1 MVENEKTALC
11 LGDMFR
17 VYAAALVSGGRAVNA
32 FSVAQ
37 PYILAQNGFSNTQT
51 SMITTV
57 RAAAYL
63 GCMALMPRFYG
74 RLGYR
79 WGTAAAALFG
89 VLAFVLFGAAKQLWT
104 YYLAGLVAGLSYGF
118 GSMVPVSILI
128 TRWFRE
134 KHGLA
139 LGICAA
145 GTGPCGRAVTFA
157 AYDGADRKIFPR
169 RLFYVMAGVSLLLTL
184 IVFLLVRESP
194 EGCGKTAYGAAV
206 QAENTEAASGGAE
219 LSCGRWTA
227 LFVSMCFLGAIASPG
242 FTHMMILFS
251 TDGIPE
257 STAALCV
264 SIFGLALML
273 GKCVYGEACDLLGAK
288 RASWIFGAILSAGL
302 ILCTLSG
309 LASRPLALT
318 AAVLYGFGVPMSTVG
333 LSVWA
338 EAFSG
343 AKRYD
348 EVIRL
353 FQTGYGLGALVFSFM
368 PGLFADA
375 CGSYAPSYLVFL
387 AFGVFSLL
395 VVQST
400 YRRTARAAL
409 FCKSTK
415 NAGQFSPLLSK
426 TA

>member
-1 MVENEKTALC
+1 MRKPH
-11 LGDMFR
+11 
-17 VYAAALVSGGRAVNA
+17 YAWAICAGCTLLLLVSGGLAVNA

-37 PYILAQNGFSNTQT
+37 PYILAQNGFTNTQT

-145 GTGPCGRAVTFA
+145 GTGLAAV
-157 AYDGADRKIFPR
+157 
-169 RLFYVMAGVSLLLTL
+169 LFSPLMTALIEKYSLAVCFYAMAGVSLLLTL
-184 IVFLLVRESP
+184 LVFLLVRES
-194 EGCGKTAYGAAV
+194 
-206 QAENTEAASGGAE
+206 
-219 LSCGRWTA
+219 
-227 LFVSMCFLGAIASPG
+227 
-242 FTHMMILFS
+242 
-251 TDGIPE
+251 PE

-288 RASWIFGAILSAGL
+288 RANWIFGAILSAGL

-400 YRRTARAAL
+400 YRRTARSRSVL
-409 FCKSTK
+409 
-415 NAGQFSPLLSK
+415 
-426 TA
+426 

>member
-1 MVENEKTALC
+1 MRKPH
-11 LGDMFR
+11 
-17 VYAAALVSGGRAVNA
+17 YAWAICAGCTLLLLVSGGLAVNA

-37 PYILAQNGFSNTQT
+37 PYILAQNGFTNTQT

-145 GTGPCGRAVTFA
+145 GTGLAAVLFSPLMTA
-157 AYDGADRKIFPR
+157 LIEKYLAVC
-169 RLFYVMAGVSLLLTL
+169 FYVMAGVSLLLTL
-184 IVFLLVRESP
+184 LVFLLVRESP

-242 FTHMMILFS
+242 FTHMMILFT

-288 RASWIFGAILSAGL
+288 RANWIFGAILSAGL

-400 YRRTARAAL
+400 YRRTARSRSVL
-409 FCKSTK
+409 
-415 NAGQFSPLLSK
+415 
-426 TA
+426 

>member
-1 MVENEKTALC
+1 METLLELKDRLKSFYSKYEIY
-11 LGDMFR
+11 M
-17 VYAAALVSGGRAVNA
+17 
-32 FSVAQ
+32 
-37 PYILAQNGFSNTQT
+37 
-51 SMITTV
+51 
-57 RAAAYL
+57 
-63 GCMALMPRFYG
+63 MPVLKF
-74 RLGYR
+74 
-79 WGTAAAALFG
+79 

-145 GTGPCGRAVTFA
+145 GTGLAAVLFSPLMTA
-157 AYDGADRKIFPR
+157 LIEKYSLAVC
-169 RLFYVMAGVSLLLTL
+169 FYVMAGVSLLLTL
-184 IVFLLVRESP
+184 LVFLLVRESP

-242 FTHMMILFS
+242 FTHMMILFT

-288 RASWIFGAILSAGL
+288 RANWIFGAILSAGL

-333 LSVWA
+333 LPVWA

-400 YRRTARAAL
+400 YRRTARSRSVL
-409 FCKSTK
+409 
-415 NAGQFSPLLSK
+415 
-426 TA
+426 

>member
-1 MVENEKTALC
+1 MRKPH
-11 LGDMFR
+11 
-17 VYAAALVSGGRAVNA
+17 YAWAICAGCTLLLLVSGGLAVNA

-37 PYILAQNGFSNTQT
+37 PYILAQNGFTNTQT

-79 WGTAAAALFG
+79 WGDGGRRTFRRAGVRAVRRGKAALD
-89 VLAFVLFGAAKQLWT
+89 VLSGRPCRGAFLRLRVDG
-104 YYLAGLVAGLSYGF
+104 AGLHSHHA
-118 GSMVPVSILI
+118 
-128 TRWFRE
+128 RFRE

-145 GTGPCGRAVTFA
+145 GTGLAAVLFSPLMTA
-157 AYDGADRKIFPR
+157 LIEKYSLAVC
-169 RLFYVMAGVSLLLTL
+169 FYVMAGVSLLLTL
-184 IVFLLVRESP
+184 LVFLLVRESP

-242 FTHMMILFS
+242 FTHMMILFT

-264 SIFGLALML
+264 SIFGLAMML

-288 RASWIFGAILSAGL
+288 RANWIFGAILSAGL

-387 AFGVFSLL
+387 AFGVFSLF

-400 YRRTARAAL
+400 YRRTARSRSVL
-409 FCKSTK
+409 
-415 NAGQFSPLLSK
+415 
-426 TA
+426 

>member
-1 MVENEKTALC
+1 MRKPH
-11 LGDMFR
+11 
-17 VYAAALVSGGRAVNA
+17 YAWAICAGCTLLLLVSGGLAVNA

-37 PYILAQNGFSNTQT
+37 PYILAQNGFTNTQT

-145 GTGPCGRAVTFA
+145 GTGLAAVLFSPLMTA
-157 AYDGADRKIFPR
+157 LIEKYLAVC
-169 RLFYVMAGVSLLLTL
+169 FYVMAGVSLLLTL
-184 IVFLLVRESP
+184 LVFLLVRESP

-242 FTHMMILFS
+242 FTHMMILFT

-288 RASWIFGAILSAGL
+288 RANWIFGAILSAGL

-333 LSVWA
+333 LPVWA

-400 YRRTARAAL
+400 YRRTARSRSVL
-409 FCKSTK
+409 
-415 NAGQFSPLLSK
+415 
-426 TA
+426 

>member
-1 MVENEKTALC
+1 MRKPH
-11 LGDMFR
+11 
-17 VYAAALVSGGRAVNA
+17 YAWAICAGCTLLLLVSGGLAVNA

-37 PYILAQNGFSNTQT
+37 PYILAQNGFTNTQT

-145 GTGPCGRAVTFA
+145 GTGLAAVLFSPLMTA
-157 AYDGADRKIFPR
+157 LIEKYLAVC
-169 RLFYVMAGVSLLLTL
+169 FYVMAGVSLLLTL
-184 IVFLLVRESP
+184 LVFLLVRESP

-242 FTHMMILFS
+242 FTHMMILFT

-288 RASWIFGAILSAGL
+288 RANWIFGAILSAGL

-400 YRRTARAAL
+400 YRRTARSHSVL
-409 FCKSTK
+409 
-415 NAGQFSPLLSK
+415 
-426 TA
+426 

>member
-1 MVENEKTALC
+1 MRKPH
-11 LGDMFR
+11 
-17 VYAAALVSGGRAVNA
+17 YAWAICAGCTLLLLVSGGLAVNA

-37 PYILAQNGFSNTQT
+37 PYILAQNGFTNTQT

-145 GTGPCGRAVTFA
+145 GTGLAAV
-157 AYDGADRKIFPR
+157 
-169 RLFYVMAGVSLLLTL
+169 LFSPLMTALNEKYSLAVCIYVMAGVSLLLTL

-242 FTHMMILFS
+242 FTHMMILFT

-288 RASWIFGAILSAGL
+288 RANWIFGAILSAGL
-302 ILCTLSG
+302 ILCTLSV

-333 LSVWA
+333 LPVWA

-400 YRRTARAAL
+400 YRRTARSRSVL
-409 FCKSTK
+409 
-415 NAGQFSPLLSK
+415 
-426 TA
+426 

>member
-1 MVENEKTALC
+1 MRKPH
-11 LGDMFR
+11 
-17 VYAAALVSGGRAVNA
+17 YAWAICAGCTLLLLVSGGLAVNA

-37 PYILAQNGFSNTQT
+37 PYILAQNGFTNTQT

-145 GTGPCGRAVTFA
+145 GTGLAAVLFSPLMTA
-157 AYDGADRKIFPR
+157 LIEKYSLAVC
-169 RLFYVMAGVSLLLTL
+169 FYVMAGVSLLLTL
-184 IVFLLVRESP
+184 LVFLLVRESP

-242 FTHMMILFS
+242 FTHMMILFT

-288 RASWIFGAILSAGL
+288 RANWIFGAILSAGL

-348 EVIRL
+348 GVIRL

-387 AFGVFSLL
+387 AFGVFSLF

-400 YRRTARAAL
+400 YRRTARSRSVL
-409 FCKSTK
+409 
-415 NAGQFSPLLSK
+415 
-426 TA
+426 

>member
-1 MVENEKTALC
+1 
-11 LGDMFR
+11 
-17 VYAAALVSGGRAVNA
+17 
-32 FSVAQ
+32 
-37 PYILAQNGFSNTQT
+37 
-51 SMITTV
+51 
-57 RAAAYL
+57 
-63 GCMALMPRFYG
+63 
-74 RLGYR
+74 
-79 WGTAAAALFG
+79 
-89 VLAFVLFGAAKQLWT
+89 
-104 YYLAGLVAGLSYGF
+104 
-118 GSMVPVSILI
+118 MVPVSILI

-145 GTGPCGRAVTFA
+145 GTGLAAVLFSPLMTA
-157 AYDGADRKIFPR
+157 LIEKYSLAVC
-169 RLFYVMAGVSLLLTL
+169 FYVMAGVSLLLTL
-184 IVFLLVRESP
+184 LVFLLVRESP

-242 FTHMMILFS
+242 FTHMMILFT

-257 STAALCV
+257 STATLCV

-288 RASWIFGAILSAGL
+288 RANWIFGAILSAGL

-400 YRRTARAAL
+400 YRRTAR
-409 FCKSTK
+409 SR
-415 NAGQFSPLLSK
+415 SVS
-426 TA
+426 

>member
-1 MVENEKTALC
+1 MRKPH
-11 LGDMFR
+11 
-17 VYAAALVSGGRAVNA
+17 YAWAICAGCTLLLLVSGGLAVNA

-37 PYILAQNGFSNTQT
+37 PYILAQNGFTNTQT

-145 GTGPCGRAVTFA
+145 GTGLAAVLFSPLMTA
-157 AYDGADRKIFPR
+157 LIEKCSLAVC
-169 RLFYVMAGVSLLLTL
+169 FYVMAGVSLLLTL
-184 IVFLLVRESP
+184 LVFLLVQESP

-206 QAENTEAASGGAE
+206 QAENTKAASGGAE
-219 LSCGRWTA
+219 LSRGRWTA

-242 FTHMMILFS
+242 FTHMMILFT

-288 RASWIFGAILSAGL
+288 RANWIFGAILSAGL
-302 ILCTLSG
+302 FLCTLSG

-400 YRRTARAAL
+400 YRRTARS
-409 FCKSTK
+409 CSV
-415 NAGQFSPLLSK
+415 S
-426 TA
+426 

>member
-1 MVENEKTALC
+1 MRKPH
-11 LGDMFR
+11 
-17 VYAAALVSGGRAVNA
+17 YAWAICAGCTLLLLVSGGLAVNA

-37 PYILAQNGFSNTQT
+37 PYILAQNGFTNTQT

-145 GTGPCGRAVTFA
+145 GTGLAAVLFSPLMTA
-157 AYDGADRKIFPR
+157 MIEKYSLAVY
-169 RLFYVMAGVSLLLTL
+169 FYVMAGVSLLLTL
-184 IVFLLVRESP
+184 LIFLLVRESP

-242 FTHMMILFS
+242 FTHMMILFT

-288 RASWIFGAILSAGL
+288 RANWIFGAILSAGL

-348 EVIRL
+348 GVIRL

-400 YRRTARAAL
+400 YRRTARSRSVL
-409 FCKSTK
+409 
-415 NAGQFSPLLSK
+415 
-426 TA
+426 